1 MLVVDRREKGSNA
14 RLEQGE
20 HLRRRDEILA
30 ELGVRA
36 ESGAQPGNANAAK
49 NEGDKLSPSFRTTA
63 DIAAEV
69 GLSERDEILAD
80 LGVRAEVGTNLANL
94 TGDNLSP
101 VPKTTGAAAWR
112 D

>member
-20 HLRRRDEILA
+20 HLRRRDEILT

-36 ESGAQPGNANAAK
+36 PDHRPNK
-49 NEGDKLSPSFRTTA
+49 GDKLSPLPKTTA
-63 DIAAEV
+63 AIAAEV